1 MPPMLPPRANT
12 VILGSDECDLPFR
25 LDERSR
31 LEHMHVIGTTG
42 GGKTNLIEHM
52 VRQDILNGRGVCVID
67 PHGDHPESLYPQ
79 SGDVAQRERLGQT
92 AHRSSD

>member
-42 GGKTNLIEHM
+42 SGKTNLIEHM

-67 PHGDHPESLYPQ
+67 PHGSLFRNLVTWLSESGL
-79 SGDVAQRERLGQT
+79 AKQRTVHLVDPN
-92 AHRSSD
+92 A